1 MACQAAG
8 FSHTDANKNKGITQG
23 EDSLME
29 YLENS
34 QKYIPGREMIFA
46 GSKKKG
52 ERADLSAY
60 LKKVT
65 HM

>member
-23 EDSLME
+23 EDSLMV

-34 QKYIPGREMIFA
+34 QKYIPGTEMIFS
-46 GSKKKG
+46 GIKQKG
-52 ERADLSAY
+52 ARQI
-60 LKKVT
+60 
-65 HM
+65 